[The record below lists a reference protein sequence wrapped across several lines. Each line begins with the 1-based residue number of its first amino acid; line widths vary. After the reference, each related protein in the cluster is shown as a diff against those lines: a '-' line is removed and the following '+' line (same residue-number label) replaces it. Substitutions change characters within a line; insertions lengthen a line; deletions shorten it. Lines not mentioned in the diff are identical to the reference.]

1 MHTKTSILFSAVS
14 MLVAGTGS
22 LAQDT
27 NSDNDANERS
37 PVCLT
42 HMISDATG
50 DCRNAFMQ
58 AFSALSRKCGNGKTL
73 NVADIRYINEYMSAC
88 DCSNECRQ

>member
-1 MHTKTSILFSAVS
+1 MLTKIFILFSAVLI
-14 MLVAGTGS
+14 LVTGTGS

-27 NSDNDANERS
+27 ISDDDADDQS

-50 DCRNAFMQ
+50 ECRSAFMQ
-58 AFSALSRKCGNGKTL
+58 AFSALSRKCGNGKTP
-73 NVADIRYINEYMSAC
+73 NEADIRYLNKYMSAC
-88 DCSNECRQ
+88 GCSNECRQ